1 MKRLFIALTLATFL
15 LISACASSTDSTIEI
30 VDPWARAAVAMA
42 GEMGGHNMGD
52 MGTPTG
58 DTAMGEMQHGGA
70 NSGAFMV
77 IRNKG
82 SEADRLV
89 KAESDVAEVVEIH
102 LSEMKDGVMTMR
114 QVDGVEIPAN
124 GQAELKPG
132 SYHVMLIG
140 LKRDLVAG
148 EKIQLK
154 LTFEKG
160 GSLEVEAEVRAP

>member
-1 MKRLFIALTLATFL
+1 MKRFFIPLMIAIFIL
-15 LISACASSTDSTIEI
+15 LSACTSSTGSTIEI
-30 VDPWARAAVAMA
+30 EDPWARAAAAMV

-58 DTAMGEMQHGGA
+58 NTAMGEMQHAGA

-77 IRNKG
+77 IRNNG
-82 SEADRLV
+82 NQADRLI
-89 KAESDVAEVVEIH
+89 KAESDVAEAVEIH
-102 LSEMKDGVMTMR
+102 LSEMKDGIMTMR
-114 QVDGVEIPAN
+114 QVDGIDIPAN

-148 EKIQLK
+148 EKIRLK
-154 LTFEKG
+154 LTFEKS
-160 GSLEVEAEVRAP
+160 GSIEVDAEVRAP